1 RIRAI
6 VSTPFIPRPPIRNQD
21 GQSHRNRLKGVK
33 VERRSPASRGQTCTP
48 KHRDDQWSRIS
59 PHIVG
64 DERTRGSSVEFD
76 IWFIRPKAARSFNL
90 VDRFVAHALA
100 ELQDFAGG
108 RVLTA

>member
-1 RIRAI
+1 MGFHPSKARLL
-6 VSTPFIPRPPIRNQD
+6 
-21 GQSHRNRLKGVK
+21 GQLPAVTLSASRGALQI
-33 VERRSPASRGQTCTP
+33 PASWGQTCTP

-76 IWFIRPKAARSFNL
+76 IWLIRPKAARSLNL